1 MKNIEQKL
9 NRILNSL
16 VGIALILVGLVLQN
30 TYISI
35 PLAIIGLVVC
45 ILASPI
51 LKTKEEKERD
61 DDTEKPSEK

>member
-1 MKNIEQKL
+1 MKMIEHKL
-9 NRILNSL
+9 NCILRSL

-35 PLAIIGLVVC
+35 PLAIIGLIVC

-61 DDTEKPSEK
+61 DDTKKPSEK

>member
-1 MKNIEQKL
+1 MKMIEHKL
-9 NRILNSL
+9 NCILRSL

-30 TYISI
+30 AYISI

-61 DDTEKPSEK
+61 DDTKKPSEK

>member
-16 VGIALILVGLVLQN
+16 VGIALILVGLLLQN
-30 TYISI
+30 TYISV
-35 PLAIIGLVVC
+35 PSAIIGLVIC

-51 LKTKEEKERD
+51 LKTKEEKERNN
-61 DDTEKPSEK
+61 DTESSEK

>member
-61 DDTEKPSEK
+61 DDTKKPSEK

>member
-1 MKNIEQKL
+1 MKMIEHKL
-9 NRILNSL
+9 NCILRSL

>member
-61 DDTEKPSEK
+61 DDMEKPSEK

>member
-30 TYISI
+30 AYISI

-61 DDTEKPSEK
+61 DDTKKPSEK

>member
-35 PLAIIGLVVC
+35 PLAIIGLIVC
-45 ILASPI
+45 VLASPI

>member
-1 MKNIEQKL
+1 MKMIEHKL
-9 NRILNSL
+9 NCILRSL

-61 DDTEKPSEK
+61 DDTKKPSEK

>member
-9 NRILNSL
+9 NRILTSL
-16 VGIALILVGLVLQN
+16 VGIALILVGLLLQS
-30 TYISI
+30 TYISV
-35 PLAIIGLVVC
+35 PLAIIGLVIC

-61 DDTEKPSEK
+61 NDTESFEK

>member
-35 PLAIIGLVVC
+35 PLAIIGLIVC

>member
-16 VGIALILVGLVLQN
+16 VGIALILVGLLLQN
-30 TYISI
+30 TYISV
-35 PLAIIGLVVC
+35 PLAIIGLVIC

-51 LKTKEEKERD
+51 LKTKEEKERNN
-61 DDTEKPSEK
+61 DTESSEK

>member
-61 DDTEKPSEK
+61 NDTEKPSEK